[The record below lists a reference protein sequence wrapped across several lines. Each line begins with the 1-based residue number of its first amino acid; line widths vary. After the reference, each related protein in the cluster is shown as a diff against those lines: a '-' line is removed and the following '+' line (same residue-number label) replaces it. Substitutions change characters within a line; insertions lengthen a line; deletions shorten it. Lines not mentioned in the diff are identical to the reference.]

1 MADKD
6 YKVQVGVE
14 ATANTGALDKVNKGL
29 DSLRQTARQVNDELG
44 REETIDNLEEVAD
57 AAEDTAEAI
66 DKTTDSA
73 EGLQGAVS
81 QVGQQARTTGND
93 VAQAGDKGAASLNK
107 MGRSARQTQSSLVA
121 LRGRMM
127 ATFNVV
133 NELESFYNRGKAIG
147 QWILDSWDKVIE
159 GVDKAAVKRARE
171 LKDRL
176 ATEAAE
182 REQAYTEADQRQAR
196 AHLRRGAA
204 QDHGH

>member
-107 MGRSARQTQSSLVA
+107 MGRSARQTQSS
-121 LRGRMM
+121 
-127 ATFNVV
+127 
-133 NELESFYNRGKAIG
+133 
-147 QWILDSWDKVIE
+147 WWPC
-159 GVDKAAVKRARE
+159 AA
-171 LKDRL
+171 
-176 ATEAAE
+176 
-182 REQAYTEADQRQAR
+182 
-196 AHLRRGAA
+196 G
-204 QDHGH
+204 

>member
-107 MGRSARQTQSSLVA
+107 MGA
-121 LRGRMM
+121 
-127 ATFNVV
+127 
-133 NELESFYNRGKAIG
+133 
-147 QWILDSWDKVIE
+147 
-159 GVDKAAVKRARE
+159 
-171 LKDRL
+171 
-176 ATEAAE
+176 
-182 REQAYTEADQRQAR
+182 QRQADAVVPGGPAR
-196 AHLRRGAA
+196 QDDGRRSTSLMSWSLSTTVARPSASGSWTL
-204 QDHGH
+204 GTR